1 MEQGVVKIKK
11 LQPPSTLAVLM
22 EMQSLGTLLSDVLSS
37 FVKYMIYKKD
47 SSIAIPVIQ
56 KSAIE
61 KPTSNPWE
69 TLPNVTGQDNIRPSE
84 TEIVEPKSPSVST

>member
-47 SSIAIPVIQ
+47 SSIAILVIQ
-56 KSAIE
+56 KSTIE
-61 KPTSNPWE
+61 KPTSNP
-69 TLPNVTGQDNIRPSE
+69 
-84 TEIVEPKSPSVST
+84 